1 MEQHKRKCNS
11 DKTAAERTNTISG
24 NSRPAEKKLKRKFEL
39 TQTAKRIVNPLAMG
53 QLSDTKTETK
63 SDSDSFLWFCAHP
76 VFRLSSLSVLLL
88 AVWPHISFQFKLM
101 FNTIQHSLSPFK
113 KKKKKKKKKR
123 KPTQLTTQIKARSNQ
138 QNSPQQSNK
147 NEVPDCDPDDILY

>member
-63 SDSDSFLWFCAHP
+63 SDSDSFL
-76 VFRLSSLSVLLL
+76 
-88 AVWPHISFQFKLM
+88 
-101 FNTIQHSLSPFK
+101 
-113 KKKKKKKKKR
+113 
-123 KPTQLTTQIKARSNQ
+123 
-138 QNSPQQSNK
+138 
-147 NEVPDCDPDDILY
+147 